1 MGKDKKVVETGI
13 RTEVKDSGN
22 TPSIDPKNFDSS
34 FLDKKLIM
42 GCGVSALVSVITV
55 FVIMKMGLNY
65 HEQKIQSIA
74 ENCASI
80 ETRVKS
86 IVETISDLN
95 SAMDSLKSEWKEE
108 KEHSSYLYTSIS
120 SLQNDVAVIKEKLNI
135 DTAQSEDSVKKLS
148 SEKGAFI
155 DSFEKLIKDGA
166 PFDSFL
172 DSYCD
177 KIDMKK
183 YQTTDELIKFSKQN
197 VKSLADLKKDY
208 ASVGYTI
215 FQSNFEESFWEKQKR
230 VIKEKISEAIKI
242 SKNDDNSEV
251 NDDSSKLS
259 DKAKFEKVGKLIS
272 DEKYSDAVKLLESL
286 KIEND
291 DLGTFT
297 ANVKKRLN
305 LEAAFFE
312 FKKEFIEME
321 GGSNFK

>member
-1 MGKDKKVVETGI
+1 MSKDKKEIETGI
-13 RTEVKDSGN
+13 APEVKDSGN
-22 TPSIDPKNFDSS
+22 TTSIDPKNFDSS

-42 GCGVSALVSVITV
+42 GCAVSALVSVITV

-65 HEQKIQSIA
+65 HEKKIHSIA

-86 IVETISDLN
+86 IVESISDLN
-95 SAMDSLKSEWKEE
+95 SAMNSLKSEWKGE
-108 KEHSSYLYTSIS
+108 KESSSYLYTSIS

-155 DSFEKLIKDGA
+155 DSFENLIKDGA

-172 DSYCD
+172 DSYGD

-183 YQTTDELIKFSKQN
+183 YQTADELIKFSKQN
-197 VKSLADLKKDY
+197 VKSLTDLKKDY

-215 FQSNFEESFWEKQKR
+215 FQTNFEESFWEKQKR

-242 SKNDDNSEV
+242 SRSDDESGT

-259 DKAKFEKVGKLIS
+259 DKAKFEKVGKLLS
-272 DEKYSDAVKLLESL
+272 DGKYSDAVKILESL

-291 DLGTFT
+291 DLGPFT
-297 ANVKKRLN
+297 ANVKKRQN

-321 GGSNFK
+321 GGSSFK